1 MNWIIAFSA
10 IILIA
15 IIIFSAYKF
24 AKYKKKKPKDKIQKT
39 KKPKKV
45 VKQKIKQDKLQL
57 KGSYCDTVDKFLYRK
72 EVKLLIVIS
81 KILPKEYVVFPKIG
95 IDTILEPVGSH
106 ALFDAVKGKYL
117 DFVIFEQETMKPKLV
132 IDVFDGSIGDEQL
145 DQESPEVFEALK
157 SAELPVVTIKV
168 KTDYDLE
175 EIKNQIWSGLGIAEA
190 LNENA
195 K

>member
-95 IDTILEPVGSH
+95 IDNREC
-106 ALFDAVKGKYL
+106 LFFRVFFCHCCLLTLLMIRSEWFCRLLDYL
-117 DFVIFEQETMKPKLV
+117 
-132 IDVFDGSIGDEQL
+132 
-145 DQESPEVFEALK
+145 
-157 SAELPVVTIKV
+157 
-168 KTDYDLE
+168 
-175 EIKNQIWSGLGIAEA
+175 
-190 LNENA
+190 
-195 K
+195 

>member
-81 KILPKEYVVFPKIG
+81 KIDKLNSVELNELKEKMNYYELLGYRVLYVNSLTGLGLDRVKKELSG
-95 IDTILEPVGSH
+95 KVTILSGQTG
-106 ALFDAVKGKYL
+106 AGKSTLINAIYL
-117 DFVIFEQETMKPKLV
+117 MQQDIIFEDNNFVVQV
-132 IDVFDGSIGDEQL
+132 I
-145 DQESPEVFEALK
+145 
-157 SAELPVVTIKV
+157 
-168 KTDYDLE
+168 
-175 EIKNQIWSGLGIAEA
+175 
-190 LNENA
+190 
-195 K
+195 